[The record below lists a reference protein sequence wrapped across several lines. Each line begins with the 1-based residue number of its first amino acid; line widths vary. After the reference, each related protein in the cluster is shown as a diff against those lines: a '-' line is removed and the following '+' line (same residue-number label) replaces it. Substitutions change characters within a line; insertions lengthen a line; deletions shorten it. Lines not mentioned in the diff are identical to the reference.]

1 MTKGAKAFN
10 TNFVQS
16 LPLYQVIISN
26 VHVCSFTRTIPHV
39 HGRAPKRFYLH
50 EISCTKNSNL

>member
-1 MTKGAKAFN
+1 MTKGAKGFN

-26 VHVCSFTRTIPHV
+26 VLVYSFTLTIPHV
-39 HGRAPKRFYLH
+39 HGRAPKTILRAR
-50 EISCTKNSNL
+50 NLVYEKF